1 MKNTDKEPAIEPQQS
16 APGAAESFK
25 NISGAIAG
33 VPELTAFAS
42 ALELINPHLY
52 SVEERIKAQARAF
65 DPAVEGY
72 VSYVCNKGGKRLRP
86 VLALL
91 AGGAAG
97 KVTSG
102 HVDLAVIVEL
112 IHIATLVHD
121 DIMDGADLRRD
132 QPTANAKWGNSL
144 SVLLGDCLFAH
155 ALRLAAAYGDTTIC
169 RRIAEASSEVCS
181 GEIIQTQR
189 RYDLK
194 LTTADYYKII
204 EMKTAAL
211 FSVACELGG
220 FISEANPTVI
230 TALKDFGSKIGVA
243 YQIYDDCLDLAGTE
257 KESGKTLGTDIR
269 KGKFTLPIL
278 LMLQGGDADG
288 TALRNMLAGDDAPDE
303 DALREIIRRSGSVH
317 ASAQV
322 AHRLIKEARECLD
335 SVPDN
340 RYVSGLRAITEHVS
354 YLIARLN

>member
-1 MKNTDKEPAIEPQQS
+1 MKNTDKDSAIDNSS
-16 APGAAESFK
+16 APGISESFQ

-33 VPELTAFAS
+33 VPALTAFAS

-72 VSYVCNKGGKRLRP
+72 VSYVTSKGGKRLRP

-97 KVTSG
+97 KIESG

-132 QPTANAKWGNSL
+132 QPTANAKWGSSL

-220 FISEANPTVI
+220 FISEANPAVI
-230 TALKDFGSKIGVA
+230 NALKEFGSKIGVA

-257 KESGKTLGTDIR
+257 AESGKTLGTDIR

-278 LMLQGGDADG
+278 LMLQGGD
-288 TALRNMLAGDDAPDE
+288 TEETNRLRTLLAEDE
-303 DALREIIRRSGSVH
+303 PNEEALREMIQRSGSVN
-317 ASAQV
+317 AAAQV
-322 AHRLIKEARECLD
+322 ANRLITEARACLD
-335 SVPDN
+335 IVPDN

-354 YLIARLN
+354 YLIAKLH

>member
-1 MKNTDKEPAIEPQQS
+1 VKNIDKDSAIDQP
-16 APGAAESFK
+16 PPHGTTESFQS
-25 NISGAIAG
+25 ISGAIAG

-52 SVEERIKAQARAF
+52 AVEERIRAQARVF

-72 VSYVCNKGGKRLRP
+72 VSYVSNKGGKRLRP

-97 KVTSG
+97 KITPG

-194 LTTADYYKII
+194 LSTADYYKII

-220 FISEANPTVI
+220 FISEADSAVI
-230 TALKDFGSKIGVA
+230 DALKEFGSKIGVA

-269 KGKFTLPIL
+269 KGKFTLPVL
-278 LMLQGGDADG
+278 LMLQDGEMADGHELRNLLADAD
-288 TALRNMLAGDDAPDE
+288 PDE
-303 DALREIIRRSGSVH
+303 IALREMIQRSGSVN
-317 ASAQV
+317 AAAQI
-322 AHRLIKEARECLD
+322 ALRLIGEARACLD

-354 YLIARLN
+354 YLIARLH